1 MKPSHPKMTS
11 EDNSRAFILNFSGGY
26 TRPTIDSMFDSDDES
41 FSPASS
47 LKTPENEIVDDI
59 DPDDIPSILDGLNS
73 QNLNPKNSAKLP
85 EIEME
90 NDDSNSNQYDEALL
104 TNSFA
109 TPTPRKRQRKGKFF
123 LLISSSSCFSLKLP
137 SEKWRIETSKV
148 PDKHD

>member
-47 LKTPENEIVDDI
+47 LKTPENEVDDI
-59 DPDDIPSILDGLNS
+59 DPDDIPSILDGLNQ
-73 QNLNPKNSAKLP
+73 QNLPKSSSKIP
-85 EIEME
+85 DVEME
-90 NDDSNSNQYDEALL
+90 NDDSNSNQYDEAL

-109 TPTPRKRQRKGKFF
+109 TPTPKKRQRKG
-123 LLISSSSCFSLKLP
+123 
-137 SEKWRIETSKV
+137 
-148 PDKHD
+148 